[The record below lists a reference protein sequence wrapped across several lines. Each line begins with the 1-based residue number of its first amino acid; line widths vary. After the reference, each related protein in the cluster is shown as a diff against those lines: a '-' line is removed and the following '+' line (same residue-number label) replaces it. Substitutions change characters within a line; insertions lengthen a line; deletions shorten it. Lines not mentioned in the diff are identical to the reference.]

1 MHRIAQKEAAVG
13 DNVRYKVLPLRYE
26 NGSLSFLNSG
36 SGRYYVIE
44 EAQCIGIHR
53 VSSLLVK
60 KTGSALGIAYEETA
74 FSLEELFDADEVIVT
89 SSSNLCL
96 RADQIDGIKVGNK
109 DYDTYERLREYLLN
123 EFYLAT
129 T

>member
-1 MHRIAQKEAAVG
+1 M
-13 DNVRYKVLPLRYE
+13 
-26 NGSLSFLNSG
+26 
-36 SGRYYVIE
+36 
-44 EAQCIGIHR
+44 
-53 VSSLLVK
+53 
-60 KTGSALGIAYEETA
+60 GIAYEETA

>member
-1 MHRIAQKEAAVG
+1 MTRIG
-13 DNVRYKVLPLRYE
+13 DGFTWKSPR
-26 NGSLSFLNSG
+26 
-36 SGRYYVIE
+36 
-44 EAQCIGIHR
+44 
-53 VSSLLVK
+53 
-60 KTGSALGIAYEETA
+60 ETVPD
-74 FSLEELFDADEVIVT
+74 SCYCESTPNLEELFDADEIIVT

-123 EFYLAT
+123 EFYQAT